1 MPSKIKDSGNRRGF
15 GTGAVRD
22 IASGKGRMDLL
33 PWRALVVLAQHFE
46 EGALKYGEGN
56 WKKGIPLHCYLDSGL
71 RHAAKVAMG
80 LDDEPHLRAVIWNFA
95 CLLETAMMIK
105 DGELPE
111 ELNDINFDLETM
123 I

>member
-1 MPSKIKDSGNRRGF
+1 MPSKIKDSGNRRNF

-22 IASGKGRMDLL
+22 IAVGKGRMDLL
-33 PWRALVVLAQHFE
+33 PWRALMVLAQHFE
-46 EGALKYGEGN
+46 EGAIKYGEGN

-71 RHAAKVAMG
+71 RHAAKVINGEA
-80 LDDEPHLRAVIWNFA
+80 DEPHLRAVVWNFT
-95 CLLETAMMIK
+95 CMLETAMMIR
-105 DGELPE
+105 DGILPK